1 LTEGG
6 SGVND
11 KEQAYEVE
19 GIGMQKTEKLL
30 MHIIL
35 NYLEPEMDYAQMR
48 IVSQYA
54 AIELWGDKSDE
65 LAQVH
70 NAWFAV
76 GVADRTP
83 IESVEETMLNVYS
96 VDGNVV
102 VETEENS
109 MIDVYSLVGQH
120 LVSVKAESGF
130 TTIPM
135 IEDNN
140 VVIVKVGGQAQKVMI
155 K

>member
-1 LTEGG
+1 
-6 SGVND
+6 
-11 KEQAYEVE
+11 
-19 GIGMQKTEKLL
+19 
-30 MHIIL
+30 
-35 NYLEPEMDYAQMR
+35 
-48 IVSQYA
+48 
-54 AIELWGDKSDE
+54 
-65 LAQVH
+65 
-70 NAWFAV
+70 
-76 GVADRTP
+76 
-83 IESVEETMLNVYS
+83 
-96 VDGNVV
+96 
-102 VETEENS
+102 

>member
-1 LTEGG
+1 
-6 SGVND
+6 
-11 KEQAYEVE
+11 
-19 GIGMQKTEKLL
+19 
-30 MHIIL
+30 
-35 NYLEPEMDYAQMR
+35 
-48 IVSQYA
+48 
-54 AIELWGDKSDE
+54 
-65 LAQVH
+65 
-70 NAWFAV
+70 
-76 GVADRTP
+76 
-83 IESVEETMLNVYS
+83 MLNVYS

-109 MIDVYSLVGQH
+109 MIDVYSLVSQH